1 MSEERPAPAPA
12 GAGGYWPVIA
22 ERPDP
27 AVVRQTSDLS
37 CVSACGEML
46 LKDRRMHTIAQADLL
61 AQLGAPAIFVRLA
74 DALNRLS
81 HSGRWRGDYLNVPEM
96 GGGKAIAILSSC
108 GSWAAALREVGAKI
122 DHAVVIDGVG
132 GDGTVGVRDPF
143 EATSYRMTRENFLT
157 YWTWAAIWDAQ
168 PVPGVPAEEE

>member
-1 MSEERPAPAPA
+1 MSEERTAPEPV

-22 ERPDP
+22 ERSDP

-46 LKDRRMHTIAQADLL
+46 LKDRGIHTISQADLV
-61 AQLGAPAIFVRLA
+61 AQLGAPTIFVWLA

-81 HSGRWRGDYLNVPEM
+81 HSGHWRGDYLNVPQM
-96 GGGKAIAILSSC
+96 GGGKAIAILSSH
-108 GSWAAALREVGAKI
+108 GSWAAAMREVGAKI

-132 GDGTVGVRDPF
+132 DDGTVGVRDPF
-143 EATSYRMTRENFLT
+143 EATSYKMTIENFLK
-157 YWTWAAIWDAQ
+157 YWTWAAIWDEQ
-168 PVPGVPAEEE
+168 PILGEEE